1 MATITTIRSWPAIIL
16 GAFFA
21 SVTAY
26 VLFDDVIH
34 GQPFTISHL
43 QSLAAL
49 VAAFA
54 SGLMA
59 WPAITNRQTIV
70 QGLMLVVLAVA
81 STGYVVVSSG
91 ARNAEVAGNKL
102 AEITA
107 GNATRARE
115 EAQLAK
121 AEAML
126 AEAQGKMAAEC
137 ASGRGTRCR
146 GTMAT
151 VEVYQAAIKGHMA
164 TLAGLPAPK
173 VNGHAHA
180 AKVLASWGLNVTEEW
195 LALNLPFV
203 VVLISE
209 LGAIAFAHLG
219 IGHKPAPKPVE
230 PEFKD
235 EDLMPLPEKEDNVL
249 PFVRAFKAANGR
261 KPTIPELQSK
271 FPGMARTTLWR
282 RAAAA

>member
-1 MATITTIRSWPAIIL
+1 MTDTITVRSMPAIGL

-21 SVTAY
+21 SVTGY

-102 AEITA
+102 AEITKA
-107 GNATRARE
+107 NSIRERE
-115 EAQLAK
+115 EAQLAR

-126 AEAQGKMAAEC
+126 ADSQSKMAAEC

-146 GTMAT
+146 GVMAT
-151 VEVYQAAIKGHMA
+151 VEVYQAAIKGHTA

-180 AKVLASWGLNVTEEW
+180 AKVLRSWGLNVTEEW
-195 LALNLPFV
+195 LALNMPFV

-209 LGAIAFAHLG
+209 LGAIAFLHIG
-219 IGHKPAPKPVE
+219 IGHKARPE
-230 PEFKD
+230 PDWRD
-235 EDLMPLPEKEDNVL
+235 EDLMPAPEEQDKVISY
-249 PFVRAFKAANGR
+249 VKAFEAKNGR
-261 KPTIPELQSK
+261 KPQIPEVQAM
-271 FPGMARTTLWR
+271 FPEVSRATVHRR
-282 RAAAA
+282 IRAA